1 MDWNLTEDVI
11 LSGGPIA
18 PVNQGEKI
26 RWNKHTKQGVH
37 FFVQRNEKET
47 QKISKNIEVTLKF
60 QPQDAD
66 LSFQFHCDID

>member
-37 FFVQRNEKET
+37 FFVQRNESLPKLNSGMHMYMPGVCPE
-47 QKISKNIEVTLKF
+47 
-60 QPQDAD
+60 
-66 LSFQFHCDID
+66 